1 MNARQGSLIER
12 RRRPRMTISSGGP
25 VNLNEF
31 LTEEQIDA
39 EIKMRSQ
46 KGKRM
51 RRDQLFAL
59 SI

>member
-1 MNARQGSLIER
+1 
-12 RRRPRMTISSGGP
+12 MTISSGGP